1 MGSARRELTTPPN
14 LVTLSRI
21 VLIGAAALV
30 WLAGAP
36 LVGMVLG
43 LIGGLTDYLDGYLAR
58 RLGLVS
64 PFGAMLDQ
72 FADVFMALVGLTL
85 ALGPPAALSPAYLL
99 AVMTRELWVQG
110 IRRQAAVLGFEIPS
124 SLLGKWNSF
133 FLCWGFL
140 PLFAGAAD
148 VWPFG
153 RVVGEVMIALG
164 ALLNVASGIQYT
176 AAFAR
181 GWSTAADRS

>member
-1 MGSARRELTTPPN
+1 MRTLATAPN

-21 VLIGAAALV
+21 VLLGAAAIV

-36 LVGMVLG
+36 RLGMLLG
-43 LIGGLTDYLDGYLAR
+43 LLGGLTDYLDGWLAR

-64 PFGAMLDQ
+64 QFGAMLDQ
-72 FADVFMALVGLTL
+72 FADVFMALIGLTL
-85 ALGPPAALSPAYLL
+85 ALAAPVSLSPAYLL

-140 PLFAGAAD
+140 PLFASAAGL
-148 VWPFG
+148 WPLG
-153 RVVGEVMIALG
+153 RPVGEVMIALG
-164 ALLNVASGIQYT
+164 ALLNVTSGIQYT
-176 AAFAR
+176 IAFAR
-181 GWSTAADRS
+181 RWARQTD